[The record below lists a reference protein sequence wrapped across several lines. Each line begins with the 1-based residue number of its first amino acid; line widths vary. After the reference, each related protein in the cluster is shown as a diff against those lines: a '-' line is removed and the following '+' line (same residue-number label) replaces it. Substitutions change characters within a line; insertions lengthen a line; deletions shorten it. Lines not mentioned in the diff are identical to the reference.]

1 MSTIREEIRALSAT
15 TKDLRSFG
23 LTVGAALVVFWIVL
37 WKVFPFVFGRGGN
50 FPWLAYIGVALAAVG
65 AVAPVVLKPVF
76 YGWMSLAFVLSFVM
90 TRVILTIFFFVVLT
104 PVGLFFRLIGRDALH
119 RKMDRQGSTY
129 WIDKEYPIADRSRY
143 EKFF

>member
-90 TRVILTIFFFVVLT
+90 TRVILTIFFGVYPMPILDVTAVSVENLT
-104 PVGLFFRLIGRDALH
+104 TQVQTAMDAVTQTAAAASGH
-119 RKMDRQGSTY
+119 
-129 WIDKEYPIADRSRY
+129 
-143 EKFF
+143 